1 MFPYLTYLATK
12 NHTFDTSKSIDQL
25 QERTKD
31 IVGMIVAPL
40 TALMVVIAMAGSGY
54 SALPIGVVAVVTF
67 VLAYIGNTE
76 LGFYATKRGFDAA
89 RRSNNT
95 RLGI

>member
-1 MFPYLTYLATK
+1 MFPYLAYLATEA
-12 NHTFDTSKSIDQL
+12 HTFATSKSIDQL

-31 IVGMIVAPL
+31 VVGMIVA
-40 TALMVVIAMAGSGY
+40 ALAALIVVIAMASYGC
-54 SALPIGVVAVVTF
+54 SALSIGIVAVITF
-67 VLAYIGNTE
+67 VLAYIGNAE

-89 RRSNNT
+89 RQANNT